1 MVEIKTAQ
9 VVYKMGRIHTLIRN
23 QIPVLA
29 LVILVIMHLIIH
41 VINVIRLVIHVQT
54 AQIKIAQDVYK
65 MGRILSLIRYQIPV
79 LALVILVIM
88 HLIIRV

>member
-9 VVYKMGRIHTLIRN
+9 VVYKMARIHTLIRN

-41 VINVIRLVIHVQT
+41 V
-54 AQIKIAQDVYK
+54 
-65 MGRILSLIRYQIPV
+65 
-79 LALVILVIM
+79 
-88 HLIIRV
+88 